1 MKFVKLSQR
10 GGEKLLLNT
19 NNILYI
25 KPSDIGTLIKTNVPI
40 KYGVNNTNSNIIIVD
55 ESYDKV
61 KSMLAQ

>member
-1 MKFVKLSQR
+1 M
-10 GGEKLLLNT
+10 LNT